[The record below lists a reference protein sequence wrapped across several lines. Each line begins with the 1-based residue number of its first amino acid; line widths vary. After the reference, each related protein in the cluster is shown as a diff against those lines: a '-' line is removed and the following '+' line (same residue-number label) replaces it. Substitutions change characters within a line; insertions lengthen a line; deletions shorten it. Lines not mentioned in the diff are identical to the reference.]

1 MKYMLMMHAPK
12 QGWTNAGIGTWPPER
27 IKAHIDY
34 MVDLNKQ
41 LRASGELV
49 DAQGLAGPEEAK
61 SVRSRKDGAPDTD
74 GPFAEAKE
82 IVGGY
87 WVWRVKSID
96 EAVEWIKK
104 APFPPSFPVD
114 IEIRP
119 ISEEVDFGD
128 AITPAVKAQ
137 LGKVRDLIEQN
148 QRS

>member
-1 MKYMLMMHAPK
+1 MVFVKGDAPVGVGPNAEMLLAMGK
-12 QGWTNAGIGTWPPER
+12 FNEELGKAGILIG
-27 IKAHIDY
+27 ADG
-34 MVDLNKQ
+34 
-41 LRASGELV
+41 LRPSTLG
-49 DAQGLAGPEEAK
+49 K
-61 SVRSRKDGAPDTD
+61 RVRLFDNNPTVTD